1 MHETTTKR
9 PGRAGKYIR
18 RALLALAAV
27 ILAAVLV
34 LLALFQAE
42 LRTLNTI
49 ERVDD
54 TDLFTMTYLGDYG
67 LDDFLAQGGAS
78 NDNELLDFLMQKLLK
93 GLPLH
98 FDIPDLGCSTFAAE
112 TPEGDAI
119 FGRNF
124 DMYYSPALFVR
135 TAPEDGYRSI
145 SMVNLSYIGFGEGKL
160 PTSLLDSLLTLAA
173 PIIFKYSNMSTPF
186 SKFLLTVWPP
196 LFIMIIRL
204 AIKSF
209 ERQTSLHQK
218 RSSTMHETTTKRPGR
233 AGKYIR
239 RALLALA
246 AVILAAVLV
255 LLALFQAEL
264 RTLNTIE
271 RVDDTD
277 LFTMTYLGDYGLDD
291 FLAQGGASNDN
302 ELLDFL
308 MQKLLKGLPLHFD
321 IPDLGCSTFAAETPE
336 GDAIFGRNF
345 DMYYSPALFVRTAP
359 EDGYRSISMV
369 NLSYI
374 GFGEGKLPTSLLDSL
389 LTLAAPYVPLDGLNE
404 KGLAV
409 GVLLIDTE
417 PTDQQTDKPDITTTT
432 AIRLLL
438 DRAATVDE
446 ALALLSQYDMHASA
460 NSCYHFQIADA
471 AGRAVVVEYIGD
483 EMNVVESP
491 RATNF
496 LLTEGDWDFGRGQD
510 RFAVLEETMEASG
523 GVLTEEEGMALL
535 QAVSQQPQPG
545 KDSSTQWSCLY
556 NQVRGT
562 VDIAVAMD
570 YDSLYHFAIDE

>member
-1 MHETTTKR
+1 MHATTTKR

-49 ERVDD
+49 ER
-54 TDLFTMTYLGDYG
+54 LGDYG

-93 GLPLH
+93 GLPLR

-145 SMVNLSYIGFGEGKL
+145 SMVNLSYIGFGE
-160 PTSLLDSLLTLAA
+160 D
-173 PIIFKYSNMSTPF
+173 
-186 SKFLLTVWPP
+186 
-196 LFIMIIRL
+196 
-204 AIKSF
+204 
-209 ERQTSLHQK
+209 
-218 RSSTMHETTTKRPGR
+218 
-233 AGKYIR
+233 
-239 RALLALA
+239 
-246 AVILAAVLV
+246 
-255 LLALFQAEL
+255 
-264 RTLNTIE
+264 
-271 RVDDTD
+271 
-277 LFTMTYLGDYGLDD
+277 
-291 FLAQGGASNDN
+291 
-302 ELLDFL
+302 
-308 MQKLLKGLPLHFD
+308 
-321 IPDLGCSTFAAETPE
+321 
-336 GDAIFGRNF
+336 
-345 DMYYSPALFVRTAP
+345 
-359 EDGYRSISMV
+359 
-369 NLSYI
+369 
-374 GFGEGKLPTSLLDSL
+374 KLPTSLLDSL

-471 AGRAVVVEYIGD
+471 AGRAVVVE
-483 EMNVVESP
+483 
-491 RATNF
+491 
-496 LLTEGDWDFGRGQD
+496 
-510 RFAVLEETMEASG
+510 
-523 GVLTEEEGMALL
+523 
-535 QAVSQQPQPG
+535 
-545 KDSSTQWSCLY
+545 
-556 NQVRGT
+556 
-562 VDIAVAMD
+562 
-570 YDSLYHFAIDE
+570 

>member
-93 GLPLH
+93 GLPLR

-145 SMVNLSYIGFGEGKL
+145 SMVNLSYIGFGE
-160 PTSLLDSLLTLAA
+160 D
-173 PIIFKYSNMSTPF
+173 
-186 SKFLLTVWPP
+186 
-196 LFIMIIRL
+196 
-204 AIKSF
+204 
-209 ERQTSLHQK
+209 
-218 RSSTMHETTTKRPGR
+218 
-233 AGKYIR
+233 
-239 RALLALA
+239 
-246 AVILAAVLV
+246 
-255 LLALFQAEL
+255 
-264 RTLNTIE
+264 
-271 RVDDTD
+271 
-277 LFTMTYLGDYGLDD
+277 
-291 FLAQGGASNDN
+291 
-302 ELLDFL
+302 
-308 MQKLLKGLPLHFD
+308 
-321 IPDLGCSTFAAETPE
+321 
-336 GDAIFGRNF
+336 
-345 DMYYSPALFVRTAP
+345 
-359 EDGYRSISMV
+359 
-369 NLSYI
+369 
-374 GFGEGKLPTSLLDSL
+374 KLPTSLLDSL

-446 ALALLSQYDMHASA
+446 ALALLRQYDMHASA

-562 VDIAVAMD
+562 VDIAVAMV

>member
-78 NDNELLDFLMQKLLK
+78 NDNELLEFLMQKLLK
-93 GLPLH
+93 GLPLR

-145 SMVNLSYIGFGEGKL
+145 SMVNLSYIGFGE
-160 PTSLLDSLLTLAA
+160 D
-173 PIIFKYSNMSTPF
+173 
-186 SKFLLTVWPP
+186 
-196 LFIMIIRL
+196 
-204 AIKSF
+204 
-209 ERQTSLHQK
+209 
-218 RSSTMHETTTKRPGR
+218 
-233 AGKYIR
+233 
-239 RALLALA
+239 
-246 AVILAAVLV
+246 
-255 LLALFQAEL
+255 
-264 RTLNTIE
+264 
-271 RVDDTD
+271 
-277 LFTMTYLGDYGLDD
+277 
-291 FLAQGGASNDN
+291 
-302 ELLDFL
+302 
-308 MQKLLKGLPLHFD
+308 
-321 IPDLGCSTFAAETPE
+321 
-336 GDAIFGRNF
+336 
-345 DMYYSPALFVRTAP
+345 
-359 EDGYRSISMV
+359 
-369 NLSYI
+369 
-374 GFGEGKLPTSLLDSL
+374 KLPTSLLDSL

-438 DRAATVDE
+438 DRAASHVPLSVTLTS
-446 ALALLSQYDMHASA
+446 LAVQPLSKTLEEGKDPVFASKTLSIRGVTNDASA
-460 NSCYHFQIADA
+460 VSELMTGLRSEPPLREARLEGLKQN
-471 AGRAVVVEYIGD
+471 R
-483 EMNVVESP
+483 ESG
-491 RATNF
+491 ATEF
-496 LLTEGDWDFGRGQD
+496 KIT
-510 RFAVLEETMEASG
+510 V
-523 GVLTEEEGMALL
+523 AL
-535 QAVSQQPQPG
+535 
-545 KDSSTQWSCLY
+545 
-556 NQVRGT
+556 
-562 VDIAVAMD
+562 
-570 YDSLYHFAIDE
+570 

>member
-93 GLPLH
+93 GLPLR

-145 SMVNLSYIGFGEGKL
+145 SMVNLSYIGFGE
-160 PTSLLDSLLTLAA
+160 D
-173 PIIFKYSNMSTPF
+173 
-186 SKFLLTVWPP
+186 
-196 LFIMIIRL
+196 
-204 AIKSF
+204 
-209 ERQTSLHQK
+209 
-218 RSSTMHETTTKRPGR
+218 
-233 AGKYIR
+233 
-239 RALLALA
+239 
-246 AVILAAVLV
+246 
-255 LLALFQAEL
+255 
-264 RTLNTIE
+264 
-271 RVDDTD
+271 
-277 LFTMTYLGDYGLDD
+277 
-291 FLAQGGASNDN
+291 
-302 ELLDFL
+302 
-308 MQKLLKGLPLHFD
+308 
-321 IPDLGCSTFAAETPE
+321 
-336 GDAIFGRNF
+336 
-345 DMYYSPALFVRTAP
+345 
-359 EDGYRSISMV
+359 
-369 NLSYI
+369 
-374 GFGEGKLPTSLLDSL
+374 KLPTSLLDSL

-446 ALALLSQYDMHASA
+446 ALALLRQYDMHASA

-496 LLTEGDWDFGRGQD
+496 LLTEARIASPSWRRPWRPAAACSPRRRAWPCSRRSASSPSPARTAPPSGPASTTRCGALWTSPWPWTMTASITSPLTNNRHRPAAYAAGLCFLFYRIPQTSK
-510 RFAVLEETMEASG
+510 LERPTRRNSTPWKWGSSRAASSAP
-523 GVLTEEEGMALL
+523 L
-535 QAVSQQPQPG
+535 
-545 KDSSTQWSCLY
+545 
-556 NQVRGT
+556 
-562 VDIAVAMD
+562 
-570 YDSLYHFAIDE
+570 

>member
-93 GLPLH
+93 GLPL
-98 FDIPDLGCSTFAAE
+98 
-112 TPEGDAI
+112 
-119 FGRNF
+119 R
-124 DMYYSPALFVR
+124 
-135 TAPEDGYRSI
+135 
-145 SMVNLSYIGFGEGKL
+145 
-160 PTSLLDSLLTLAA
+160 
-173 PIIFKYSNMSTPF
+173 
-186 SKFLLTVWPP
+186 
-196 LFIMIIRL
+196 
-204 AIKSF
+204 
-209 ERQTSLHQK
+209 
-218 RSSTMHETTTKRPGR
+218 
-233 AGKYIR
+233 
-239 RALLALA
+239 
-246 AVILAAVLV
+246 
-255 LLALFQAEL
+255 
-264 RTLNTIE
+264 
-271 RVDDTD
+271 
-277 LFTMTYLGDYGLDD
+277 
-291 FLAQGGASNDN
+291 
-302 ELLDFL
+302 
-308 MQKLLKGLPLHFD
+308 FD

-446 ALALLSQYDMHASA
+446 ALALLRQYDMHASA

-510 RFAVLEETMEASG
+510 RFAVLE
-523 GVLTEEEGMALL
+523 
-535 QAVSQQPQPG
+535 
-545 KDSSTQWSCLY
+545 
-556 NQVRGT
+556 
-562 VDIAVAMD
+562 
-570 YDSLYHFAIDE
+570 

>member
-93 GLPLH
+93 GLPLR

-145 SMVNLSYIGFGEGKL
+145 SMVNLSYIGFGE
-160 PTSLLDSLLTLAA
+160 D
-173 PIIFKYSNMSTPF
+173 
-186 SKFLLTVWPP
+186 
-196 LFIMIIRL
+196 
-204 AIKSF
+204 
-209 ERQTSLHQK
+209 
-218 RSSTMHETTTKRPGR
+218 
-233 AGKYIR
+233 
-239 RALLALA
+239 
-246 AVILAAVLV
+246 
-255 LLALFQAEL
+255 
-264 RTLNTIE
+264 
-271 RVDDTD
+271 
-277 LFTMTYLGDYGLDD
+277 
-291 FLAQGGASNDN
+291 
-302 ELLDFL
+302 
-308 MQKLLKGLPLHFD
+308 
-321 IPDLGCSTFAAETPE
+321 
-336 GDAIFGRNF
+336 
-345 DMYYSPALFVRTAP
+345 
-359 EDGYRSISMV
+359 
-369 NLSYI
+369 
-374 GFGEGKLPTSLLDSL
+374 KLPTSLLDSL

-417 PTDQQTDKPDITTTT
+417 
-432 AIRLLL
+432 LL

>member
-67 LDDFLAQGGAS
+67 
-78 NDNELLDFLMQKLLK
+78 
-93 GLPLH
+93 
-98 FDIPDLGCSTFAAE
+98 
-112 TPEGDAI
+112 
-119 FGRNF
+119 
-124 DMYYSPALFVR
+124 
-135 TAPEDGYRSI
+135 
-145 SMVNLSYIGFGEGKL
+145 
-160 PTSLLDSLLTLAA
+160 
-173 PIIFKYSNMSTPF
+173 
-186 SKFLLTVWPP
+186 
-196 LFIMIIRL
+196 
-204 AIKSF
+204 
-209 ERQTSLHQK
+209 
-218 RSSTMHETTTKRPGR
+218 
-233 AGKYIR
+233 
-239 RALLALA
+239 
-246 AVILAAVLV
+246 
-255 LLALFQAEL
+255 
-264 RTLNTIE
+264 
-271 RVDDTD
+271 
-277 LFTMTYLGDYGLDD
+277 
-291 FLAQGGASNDN
+291 LAQGGASNDN

>member
-93 GLPLH
+93 GLPLR

-124 DMYYSPALFVR
+124 DMYYSPAPQFMPCIGIHRIEITVS
-135 TAPEDGYRSI
+135 SI
-145 SMVNLSYIGFGEGKL
+145 SMVNLSYIGFGE
-160 PTSLLDSLLTLAA
+160 D
-173 PIIFKYSNMSTPF
+173 
-186 SKFLLTVWPP
+186 
-196 LFIMIIRL
+196 
-204 AIKSF
+204 
-209 ERQTSLHQK
+209 
-218 RSSTMHETTTKRPGR
+218 
-233 AGKYIR
+233 
-239 RALLALA
+239 
-246 AVILAAVLV
+246 
-255 LLALFQAEL
+255 
-264 RTLNTIE
+264 
-271 RVDDTD
+271 
-277 LFTMTYLGDYGLDD
+277 
-291 FLAQGGASNDN
+291 
-302 ELLDFL
+302 
-308 MQKLLKGLPLHFD
+308 
-321 IPDLGCSTFAAETPE
+321 
-336 GDAIFGRNF
+336 
-345 DMYYSPALFVRTAP
+345 
-359 EDGYRSISMV
+359 
-369 NLSYI
+369 
-374 GFGEGKLPTSLLDSL
+374 KLPTSLLDSL

>member
-93 GLPLH
+93 GLP
-98 FDIPDLGCSTFAAE
+98 CASTSR
-112 TPEGDAI
+112 I
-119 FGRNF
+119 W
-124 DMYYSPALFVR
+124 
-135 TAPEDGYRSI
+135 
-145 SMVNLSYIGFGEGKL
+145 
-160 PTSLLDSLLTLAA
+160 AA
-173 PIIFKYSNMSTPF
+173 PP
-186 SKFLLTVWPP
+186 LPP
-196 LFIMIIRL
+196 
-204 AIKSF
+204 
-209 ERQTSLHQK
+209 
-218 RSSTMHETTTKRPGR
+218 RP
-233 AGKYIR
+233 R
-239 RALLALA
+239 RATPSSA
-246 AVILAAVLV
+246 ATSTCTTPRPLCPH
-255 LLALFQAEL
+255 
-264 RTLNTIE
+264 RS
-271 RVDDTD
+271 
-277 LFTMTYLGDYGLDD
+277 
-291 FLAQGGASNDN
+291 GGR
-302 ELLDFL
+302 
-308 MQKLLKGLPLHFD
+308 LPLHLHGQ
-321 IPDLGCSTFAAETPE
+321 PVLHRLWGGQAAHQPA
-336 GDAIFGRNF
+336 GQPAHPGR
-345 DMYYSPALFVRTAP
+345 
-359 EDGYRSISMV
+359 
-369 NLSYI
+369 
-374 GFGEGKLPTSLLDSL
+374 
-389 LTLAAPYVPLDGLNE
+389 PYVPLDGLNE

-446 ALALLSQYDMHASA
+446 ALALLRQYDMHASA
-460 NSCYHFQIADA
+460 NSCYHFQIAGA